1 MPRKTTKKTTKT
13 TTATTTKTA
22 PVAVEEVKAEPVEEV
37 KAEPV
42 KTKRAP
48 AKKKCVL
55 HPEVYIQFAGQE
67 TLVKEVTQKAKDLFV
82 SEGHKE
88 EDIKSLKLYLKP
100 EEGAAYYVINEE
112 NAGKVELF

>member
-1 MPRKTTKKTTKT
+1 MPRKTTKKTTT
-13 TTATTTKTA
+13 TTATTTKTV
-22 PVAVEEVKAEPVEEV
+22 PVAVEEVKAEPV
-37 KAEPV
+37 KA
-42 KTKRAP
+42 KRAP

-55 HPEVYIQFAGQE
+55 HPEVYIQFEGQE